1 MLPTIIILVYLALI
15 AGVGAIAFSRSKGS
29 GEDYFLASRSLGSA
43 VFLLSLFGTNMTA
56 FAILGS
62 SGMAY
67 SRGIGV
73 YGLMA
78 SSSALII
85 PLSLFFIGTRL
96 WWLGK
101 RFGHMTQVDYFRDR
115 WQCSHI
121 GTVIFVLTAAML
133 LPYIIIALIGG
144 GKVLETLSSYTV
156 DTMGADD
163 IMVRSIGHYVSY
175 EVGAAAVV
183 LAVSIHIFLG
193 GMRGAAW
200 VNTFQTILFLV
211 FGAVAFVLIGKSL
224 GGYDVVMAKLL
235 ENERTAPLI
244 TRERIPLTEYISY
257 LLIPLSSIMF
267 PHMAIMCLSARKVSS
282 FKTTVSVY
290 PICIMLI
297 WLPAVFLGVVAASQF
312 GGLGPAQTNDVILRL
327 INQNTTPLIAAFLG
341 AGIMSCVM
349 SSDSHQILGLV
360 TMFTR
365 DIFGHYGGKERFGE
379 KAQLWTG
386 RIFVLIISLIAYVL
400 AIFLKDKAS
409 IFELAIR
416 FAFSG
421 FAALAPVM
429 VAALFWRRSTKWGA
443 LAATLWVGFTVIA
456 AWWLHE
462 YSTALA
468 ATLKPGEVAS
478 IFPALGGLFQ
488 RTLAGVLL
496 YGFLPVVPMVFGS
509 AFFMWAVSLMTKAP
523 DQAVIDK
530 YFPSSPSALA
540 STTAAAIPSVQPVGV
555 ATP

>member
-1 MLPTIIILVYLALI
+1 M
-15 AGVGAIAFSRSKGS
+15 
-29 GEDYFLASRSLGSA
+29 
-43 VFLLSLFGTNMTA
+43 
-56 FAILGS
+56 
-62 SGMAY
+62 
-67 SRGIGV
+67 
-73 YGLMA
+73 
-78 SSSALII
+78 
-85 PLSLFFIGTRL
+85 
-96 WWLGK
+96 
-101 RFGHMTQVDYFRDR
+101 
-115 WQCSHI
+115 
-121 GTVIFVLTAAML
+121 
-133 LPYIIIALIGG
+133 
-144 GKVLETLSSYTV
+144 
-156 DTMGADD
+156 
-163 IMVRSIGHYVSY
+163 
-175 EVGAAAVV
+175 
-183 LAVSIHIFLG
+183 
-193 GMRGAAW
+193 
-200 VNTFQTILFLV
+200 
-211 FGAVAFVLIGKSL
+211 LIGKSL
-224 GGYDVVMAKLL
+224 GGYDVVMQKLL
-235 ENERTAPLI
+235 DNERTAPLL

-400 AIFLKDKAS
+400 AVLLKDKAS
-409 IFELAIR
+409 IFDLAIR

-429 VAALFWRRSTKWGA
+429 VAALFWKRSTKWGA
-443 LAATLWVGFTVIA
+443 LAATLWVGFTVIM
-456 AWWLHE
+456 AWWLHD
-462 YSTALA
+462 YSSALA
-468 ATLKPGEVAS
+468 ATLKPGEVAA

-488 RTLAGVLL
+488 RTMAGVML
-496 YGFLPVVPMVFGS
+496 YGYLPVVPMVFGS
-509 AFFMWAVSLMTKAP
+509 AFLMWAVSLLTKAP
-523 DQAVIDK
+523 DQATIDK
-530 YFPSSPSALA
+530 YFPPSSVPAV
-540 STTAAAIPSVQPVGV
+540 PPVMPVGAV
-555 ATP
+555 TP

>member
-1 MLPTIIILVYLALI
+1 MLPTVIILVYLALI
-15 AGVGAIAFSRSKGS
+15 AGVGAIAFRMSKGS

-85 PLSLFFIGTRL
+85 PLCLFFIGTRL

-121 GTVIFVLTAAML
+121 GTVIFVLTAGML
-133 LPYIIIALIGG
+133 IPYIIIALIGG
-144 GKVLETLSSYTV
+144 GKVLETLSTFTIDTV
-156 DTMGADD
+156 QADD
-163 IMVRSIGHYVSY
+163 SVVRTLGHYVSY

-200 VNTFQTILFLV
+200 VNTVQTVLFLV
-211 FGAVAFVLIGKSL
+211 FGAVAFVLIGQSL
-224 GGYDVVMAKLL
+224 GGYGAVMQKLL
-235 ENERTAPLI
+235 GDPSTATLLS
-244 TRERIPLTEYISY
+244 RERIPFAEFISY
-257 LLIPLSSIMF
+257 MLIPLSSIMF
-267 PHMAIMCLSARKVSS
+267 PHMAIMCLSARKVTS

-297 WLPAVFLGVVAASQF
+297 WLPSVFLGVVAASQF
-312 GGLGPAQTNDVILRL
+312 TGLNAGQANDVILRL
-327 INQNTTPLIAAFLG
+327 INQNTVPLVAAFLG

-365 DIFGHYGGKERFGE
+365 DIFAHYGGKERFGE

-386 RIFVLIISLIAYVL
+386 RIFVLVISLIAYVL
-400 AIFLKDKAS
+400 AVYLKDKAS

-429 VAALFWRRSTKWGA
+429 AAALFWKRSTKWGA
-443 LAATLWVGFTVIA
+443 LAATIWVGFTVIA
-456 AWWLHE
+456 AWWLQEH
-462 YSTALA
+462 SADMVK
-468 ATLKPGEVAS
+468 TLKPGEAAA
-478 IFPALGGLFQ
+478 IFPALGGLFL
-488 RTLAGVLL
+488 RTLGGVTI
-496 YGFLPVVPMVFGS
+496 YGYLPVVPMVFGS
-509 AFFMWAVSLMTKAP
+509 AFLMWAVSLMTKAP
-523 DQAVIDK
+523 DQATIAK
-530 YFPSSPSALA
+530 YFPSTSVPSA
-540 STTAAAIPSVQPVGV
+540 IPPAVPPVMPVGAV
-555 ATP
+555 TP

>member
-1 MLPTIIILVYLALI
+1 MLPTIIILVYLALT
-15 AGVGAIAFSRSKGS
+15 AGVGALAFSRSKGS

-144 GKVLETLSSYTV
+144 GKVLETLSTYVTYTV
-156 DTMGADD
+156 QADD
-163 IMVRSIGHYVSY
+163 SMVPHLGHYVSY
-175 EVGAAAVV
+175 ELGAAAVV

-224 GGYDVVMAKLL
+224 GGYDAVMKLL
-235 ENERTAPLI
+235 DADPRTAPLL
-244 TRERIPLTEYISY
+244 TREKIPLSEYISY

-267 PHMAIMCLSARKVSS
+267 PHMAIMCLSARKVTS
-282 FKTTVSVY
+282 FKATVSVY

-312 GGLGPAQTNDVILRL
+312 GALLPSQTNDVILRL

-386 RIFVLIISLIAYVL
+386 RIFVLVISLVAYVL
-400 AIFLKDKAS
+400 AVYLKDKAS

-429 VAALFWRRSTKWGA
+429 IAALFWKRSTKWGA

-456 AWWLHE
+456 AWWLQD
-462 YSTALA
+462 YSAALA
-468 ATLKPGEVAS
+468 ATLKPSDPPAI
-478 IFPALGGLFQ
+478 IFPALGGMFQ
-488 RTLAGVLL
+488 RTMGGVTI
-496 YGFLPVVPMVFGS
+496 YGYLPVVPMVFGS
-509 AFFMWAVSLMTKAP
+509 AFLMWIFSLMTKPPEKAT
-523 DQAVIDK
+523 IEK
-530 YFPSSPSALA
+530 YFPLSAASS
-540 STTAAAIPSVQPVGV
+540 SVPPVGAV
-555 ATP
+555 HS

>member
-15 AGVGAIAFSRSKGS
+15 AGVGAIAFRLSKGS

-85 PLSLFFIGTRL
+85 PLTLFFIGTRL

-121 GTVIFVLTAAML
+121 GTVIFCLTAAML

-144 GKVLETLSSYTV
+144 GKVLETLSTYTI
-156 DTMGADD
+156 DTVRASDD
-163 IMVRSIGHYVSY
+163 AVVRSVGHYVSY
-175 EVGAAAVV
+175 ELGAAAVV

-224 GGYDVVMAKLL
+224 GGYDTVMAKLM
-235 ENERTAPLI
+235 ESPATATLLS
-244 TRERIPLTEYISY
+244 RERIPTTEFLSYI
-257 LLIPLSSIMF
+257 LIPLSSIMF
-267 PHMAIMCLSARKVSS
+267 PHMAIMCLSARKVTS

-297 WLPAVFLGVVAASQF
+297 WLPSVFLGVVAASQF
-312 GGLGPAQTNDVILRL
+312 GGLDAAQANDVILRL
-327 INQNTTPLIAAFLG
+327 INQNTVPLIAAFLG

-365 DIFGHYGGKERFGE
+365 DIFAHYGGKERFGE
-379 KAQLWTG
+379 RAQLWTG
-386 RIFVLIISLIAYVL
+386 RIFVLVISLIAYVL
-400 AIFLKDKAS
+400 AVYLKDKAS

-429 VAALFWRRSTKWGA
+429 VAALFWKRSTKWGA
-443 LAATLWVGFTVIA
+443 LAAALWVGFTVIG
-456 AWWLHE
+456 AWWLQE
-462 YSTALA
+462 YSAALVK
-468 ATLKPGEVAS
+468 TLKPDQVAAV
-478 IFPALGGLFQ
+478 IFPALGDLFQ
-488 RTLAGVLL
+488 RTRGGVVI
-496 YGFLPVVPMVFGS
+496 YGYLPVVPMVFGS
-509 AFFMWAVSLMTKAP
+509 AFLMWAVSLMTRAP
-523 DQAVIDK
+523 DQATIEK
-530 YFPSSPSALA
+530 YFPPSAVP
-540 STTAAAIPSVQPVGV
+540 AAVPPVTPVGAV
-555 ATP
+555 TP

>member
-15 AGVGAIAFSRSKGS
+15 AGVGALAFSRSKGS

-67 SRGIGV
+67 TRGIGV

-144 GKVLETLSSYTV
+144 GKVLETLSTYVTYTV
-156 DTMGADD
+156 QADD
-163 IMVRSIGHYVSY
+163 SMVPHLGHYVSY
-175 EVGAAAVV
+175 ELGAAAVV

-224 GGYDVVMAKLL
+224 GGYDAVMKLL
-235 ENERTAPLI
+235 DADPRTAPLL

-267 PHMAIMCLSARKVSS
+267 PHMAIMCLSARKVTS

-312 GGLGPAQTNDVILRL
+312 GALLPSQTNDVILRL

-386 RIFVLIISLIAYVL
+386 RIFVLVISLVAYVL
-400 AIFLKDKAS
+400 AVYLKDKAT

-429 VAALFWRRSTKWGA
+429 IAALFWKRSTKWGA

-456 AWWLHE
+456 AWWLQD
-462 YSTALA
+462 YSAALA
-468 ATLKPGEVAS
+468 ATLKPSDPPAM
-478 IFPALGGLFQ
+478 IFPALGGMFQ
-488 RTLAGVLL
+488 RTMGGVTI
-496 YGFLPVVPMVFGS
+496 YGYLPVVPMVFGS
-509 AFFMWAVSLMTKAP
+509 AFLMWIFSLMTKPPEKAT
-523 DQAVIDK
+523 IEK
-530 YFPSSPSALA
+530 YFPPSA
-540 STTAAAIPSVQPVGV
+540 SSVPPVGV
-555 ATP
+555 VHS

>member
-15 AGVGAIAFSRSKGS
+15 ACVGAIAFRLSKGS

-67 SRGIGV
+67 QRGIGV

-85 PLSLFFIGTRL
+85 PLTLFFIGTRL

-101 RFGHMTQVDYFRDR
+101 KFGHMTQVDYFRDR

-133 LPYIIIALIGG
+133 VPYIIIALIGG
-144 GKVLETLSSYTV
+144 GKVLETLSTYYV
-156 DTMGADD
+156 DVVQADD
-163 IMVRSIGHYVSY
+163 TVIRQAHHYVSY
-175 EVGAAAVV
+175 ELGAAAVV

-200 VNTFQTILFLV
+200 VNTFQTVLFLV

-224 GGYDVVMAKLL
+224 GGYDVVMQKLMAD
-235 ENERTAPLI
+235 ERAQTLLS
-244 TRERIPLTEYISY
+244 RERIPPSEFLSYI
-257 LLIPLSSIMF
+257 LIPLSSIMF

-297 WLPAVFLGVVAASQF
+297 WLPSVFLGVVAASQF
-312 GGLGPAQTNDVILRL
+312 VGLSPGQANDVILRL
-327 INQNTTPLIAAFLG
+327 INQNTVPLVAAFLG

-365 DIFGHYGGKERFGE
+365 DIFAHYGGKERFGE

-386 RIFVLIISLIAYVL
+386 RVFVLVISLIAYLL
-400 AIFLKDKAS
+400 AVYLKDKAS

-429 VAALFWRRSTKWGA
+429 VAALFWKRSTKWGA
-443 LAATLWVGFTVIA
+443 LAAALWVAFSVLFG
-456 AWWLHE
+456 WYLHE
-462 YSTALA
+462 ASAPLIA
-468 ATLKPGEVAS
+468 DLKPG
-478 IFPALGGLFQ
+478 FPPVPIPGYGDILFRTAGGVTILG
-488 RTLAGVLL
+488 
-496 YGFLPVVPMVFGS
+496 YLPVVPMVFGS
-509 AFFMWAVSLMTKAP
+509 AFLMWIVSLLTKAP
-523 DQAVIDK
+523 DQATIEK
-530 YFPSSPSALA
+530 YFPPKSADSS
-540 STTAAAIPSVQPVGV
+540 VPVVGA

>member
-1 MLPTIIILVYLALI
+1 VIPTIIMLVYLALI
-15 AGVGAIAFSRSKGS
+15 AGVGAVAFSRSRAS
-29 GEDYFLASRSLGSA
+29 GEDFFLASRSLGSV

-62 SGMAY
+62 SGMSY
-67 SRGIGV
+67 QRGIGV

-85 PLSLFFIGTRL
+85 PLCLFFIGTRL

-101 RFGHMTQVDYFRDR
+101 KFGHMTQVDYFRDR
-115 WQCSHI
+115 WECSHI

-133 LPYIIIALIGG
+133 IPYILIALIGG
-144 GKVLETLSSYTV
+144 GKVLETLSMHPLEGGGQGPIIPYSL
-156 DTMGADD
+156 
-163 IMVRSIGHYVSY
+163 
-175 EVGAAAVV
+175 GAAAVV
-183 LAVSIHIFLG
+183 FAVSIHVFLG

-211 FGAVAFVLIGKSL
+211 FGTIAVVLIGHDL
-224 GGYDVVMAKLL
+224 GGYDAVMAKLAASKVPGQAAL
-235 ENERTAPLI
+235 LS
-244 TRERIPLTEYISY
+244 REKIPPTEFLSY
-257 LLIPLSSIMF
+257 MLIPLSSIMF

-297 WLPAVFLGVVAASQF
+297 WLPAVYLGVVAATQYA
-312 GGLGPAQTNDVILRL
+312 GLKQGESDNVILTL
-327 INQNTTPLIAAFLG
+327 INGHTGPFIAAFLG

-365 DIFGHYGGKERFGE
+365 DIFAHYGGRDRFGE

-386 RIFVLIISLIAYVL
+386 RIFVLVVSLIAYLL
-400 AIFLKDKAS
+400 AIALKDKES
-409 IFELAIR
+409 IFSLAIR

-429 VAALFWRRSTKWGA
+429 IAALFWKRSTKWGA
-443 LAATLWVGFTVIA
+443 LTAALWVGLTVFLSWYFQDA
-456 AWWLHE
+456 SA
-462 YSTALA
+462 ALA
-468 ATLKPGEVAS
+468 KTLKPGQSVPIYPE
-478 IFPALGGLFQ
+478 LGGLLL
-488 RTLAGVLL
+488 RSAGGVTVFG
-496 YGFLPVVPMVFGS
+496 YLPVVPMVFGS
-509 AFFMWAVSLMTKAP
+509 ALLMWLVSLATRPPSEATI
-523 DQAVIDK
+523 AK
-530 YFPSSPSALA
+530 YFPA
-540 STTAAAIPSVQPVGV
+540 
-555 ATP
+555 ATPSPAGATP

>member
-15 AGVGAIAFSRSKGS
+15 AGVGALAFSRSKGS

-67 SRGIGV
+67 TRGIGV

-144 GKVLETLSSYTV
+144 GKVLETLSTYVTYTV
-156 DTMGADD
+156 QSDD
-163 IMVRSIGHYVSY
+163 SMVPHLGHYVSY
-175 EVGAAAVV
+175 ELGAAAVV

-224 GGYDVVMAKLL
+224 GGYDAVMKLL
-235 ENERTAPLI
+235 DADPRTAPLL

-267 PHMAIMCLSARKVSS
+267 PHMAIMCLSARKVTS

-312 GGLGPAQTNDVILRL
+312 GALLPSQTNDVILRL

-386 RIFVLIISLIAYVL
+386 RIFVLVISLVAYVL
-400 AIFLKDKAS
+400 AVYLKDKAT

-429 VAALFWRRSTKWGA
+429 IAALFWKRSTKWGA

-456 AWWLHE
+456 AWWLQD
-462 YSTALA
+462 YSAALA
-468 ATLKPGEVAS
+468 ATLKPSDPPAM
-478 IFPALGGLFQ
+478 IFPVLGGMFQ
-488 RTLAGVLL
+488 RTMGGVTI
-496 YGFLPVVPMVFGS
+496 YGYLPVVPMVFGS
-509 AFFMWAVSLMTKAP
+509 AFLMWIFSLMTKPPEKAT
-523 DQAVIDK
+523 IEK
-530 YFPSSPSALA
+530 YFPPSA
-540 STTAAAIPSVQPVGV
+540 SVPPVGAV
-555 ATP
+555 HS

>member
-1 MLPTIIILVYLALI
+1 VIPTIIMLVYLALI
-15 AGVGAIAFSRSKGS
+15 AGVGAIAFRKSKAS

-67 SRGIGV
+67 QRGIGV

-85 PLSLFFIGTRL
+85 PLCLFFIGTRL

-101 RFGHMTQVDYFRDR
+101 KFGHMTQVDYFRDR
-115 WQCSHI
+115 WECSHI

-133 LPYIIIALIGG
+133 VPYILIALIGG
-144 GKVLETLSSYTV
+144 GKVLETLSMHAVYLADGTV
-156 DTMGADD
+156 AKAADG
-163 IMVRSIGHYVSY
+163 ITPVQAPYVPYSL
-175 EVGAAAVV
+175 GAAAVV
-183 LAVSIHIFLG
+183 FAVSIHVFLG

-211 FGAVAFVLIGKSL
+211 FGAIAFVLIGNSL
-224 GGYDVVMAKLL
+224 GGYDQVMAKLHDSKTQAAL
-235 ENERTAPLI
+235 LS
-244 TRERIPLTEYISY
+244 RERIPQAEFFSY
-257 LLIPLSSIMF
+257 LFIPLSSIMF

-312 GGLGPAQTNDVILRL
+312 IGLKPGETDSVILRL
-327 INQNTTPLIAAFLG
+327 INLHTGPFIAAFLG

-365 DIFGHYGGKERFGE
+365 DIFAHYGGKERFGE
-379 KAQLWTG
+379 RAQLWTG

-400 AIFLKDKAS
+400 AVQLKDKES
-409 IFELAIR
+409 IFALAIR

-429 VAALFWRRSTKWGA
+429 VAALFWKRSTKWGA
-443 LAATLWVGFTVIA
+443 LAAALWVGATVIIT
-456 AWWLHE
+456 WYLQD
-462 YSTALA
+462 SSVALLKD
-468 ATLKPGEVAS
+468 LKPGTAAQ
-478 IFPALGGLFQ
+478 IYPALGDLLL
-488 RTLAGVLL
+488 RSAGGVTV
-496 YGFLPVVPMVFGS
+496 YGYLPVVPMVLGS
-509 AFFMWAVSLMTKAP
+509 AALMWVVSLLTAP
-523 DQAVIDK
+523 PSAATVEK
-530 YFPSSPSALA
+530 YFPAATTQTATSQPAGAPS
-540 STTAAAIPSVQPVGV
+540 
-555 ATP
+555 